1 MIADLSN
8 RLGKLFNAKKSRNG
22 SSVRTRVVAPSTRDR
37 MESNALGPK
46 QSPASIISILRT
58 ALSGDIKQQYQVY
71 ELMEDSWAR
80 LAKNLHELKSAAAGA
95 TYTVMPFTERG
106 ERPTDSAQAKADFV
120 QLCIDR
126 LIGSPINGTNGFR
139 NAVYDLCDAVGKG
152 FSVQEII
159 WEPTVDGIM
168 PKETYFCHPRYYSY
182 PFDKPDLMLSPK
194 GDGTYEEF
202 PDDKFLIGIYKNRSG
217 NSMGY
222 GLLRQLAYWWSGQNY
237 CRDWLLN
244 FAQVCGQPLRWA
256 TYDPGA
262 ASHIK
267 NDIADMLENMGA
279 AAWGAFPAGTQVEF
293 KEAGKSGQD
302 NPQSYFI
309 QLADKLCDITI
320 LGQTLTTDVGDSGSR
335 ALGEVHEDVHRT
347 RLQDVCEWV
356 ANVLNEQLVG
366 FICHLNYGNHD
377 EMPEL
382 VPDLAGPS
390 DPVLEAQRD
399 QILLGSGVDMPR
411 EWFYDRHDVPIPQA
425 GEEIITPPEPLPMQG
440 PMFSKE
446 GTVEAAERAEPGPRD
461 KLLNNVIEDITGV
474 SSDWLAPIKPAF
486 VQLVNKAMDESV
498 SDEDFERAVAKAAN
512 TMPELFDKMDTKTLQ
527 EAMER
532 NMGAAMVNGA
542 VKRFEASPDA
552 KLEEAPI

>member
-1 MIADLSN
+1 
-8 RLGKLFNAKKSRNG
+8 
-22 SSVRTRVVAPSTRDR
+22 
-37 MESNALGPK
+37 
-46 QSPASIISILRT
+46 
-58 ALSGDIKQQYQVY
+58 
-71 ELMEDSWAR
+71 
-80 LAKNLHELKSAAAGA
+80 
-95 TYTVMPFTERG
+95 
-106 ERPTDSAQAKADFV
+106 
-120 QLCIDR
+120 
-126 LIGSPINGTNGFR
+126 
-139 NAVYDLCDAVGKG
+139 
-152 FSVQEII
+152 
-159 WEPTVDGIM
+159 
-168 PKETYFCHPRYYSY
+168 
-182 PFDKPDLMLSPK
+182 MLSPQ

-244 FAQVCGQPLRWA
+244 FAQVFGQPLRWA
-256 TYDPGA
+256 TYDPGSSA
-262 ASHIK
+262 NIK

-309 QLADKLCDITI
+309 NLADKLCDITI

-356 ANVLNEQLVG
+356 ANVLNEQLVS
-366 FICHLNYGNHD
+366 FICHLNYGDHD

-411 EWFYDRHDVPIPQA
+411 EWFYDRHDVPMPQE
-425 GEEIITPPEPLPMQG
+425 GEEIITPPEPSPMAQP
-440 PMFSKE
+440 PMFGKDS
-446 GTVEAAERAEPGPRD
+446 TVEARAEPGPRD
-461 KLLNNVIEDITGV
+461 KLLNSVMEDLTGI
-474 SSDWLAPIKPAF
+474 SEEWLAPVKPAF
-486 VQLVNKAMDESV
+486 VQLVAKALDDKV
-498 SDEDFERAVAKAAN
+498 SDADFERAIMKAAN
-512 TMPELFDKMDTKTLQ
+512 TMPELFDKLDTKTLQ
-527 EAMER
+527 DAMER

-542 VKRFEASPDA
+542 VKRFEVSP
-552 KLEEAPI
+552 EE

>member
-1 MIADLSN
+1 MIKELSN
-8 RLGKLFNAKKSRNG
+8 RLSTLFKVEAKKTKG
-22 SSVRTRVVAPSTRDR
+22 ATIGGRVIAPNTRDR
-37 MESNALGPK
+37 MESNALGSK
-46 QSPASIISILRT
+46 QRPANVIAILRA
-58 ALSGDIKQQYQVY
+58 ALSGDIRQQYQVY

-80 LAKNLHELKSAAAGA
+80 LSKNLHELKSAAAGA

-106 ERPTDSAQAKADFV
+106 ERPTDTAQAKADFV

-139 NAVYDLCDAVGKG
+139 NTIYDLCDAVGKG

-159 WEPTVDGIM
+159 WEPTVDGIL
-168 PKETYFCHPRYYSY
+168 PKETYFCHPRYYSF
-182 PFDKPDLMLSPK
+182 PFDRPDLMLSPQ

-244 FAQVCGQPLRWA
+244 FAQVFGQPLRWA
-256 TYDPGA
+256 TYDPGSSA
-262 ASHIK
+262 NIK

-309 QLADKLCDITI
+309 NLADKLCDITI

-356 ANVLNEQLVG
+356 ANVLNEQLVS
-366 FICHLNYGNHD
+366 FICHLNYGDHD

-411 EWFYDRHDVPIPQA
+411 EWFYDRHDVPMPQE
-425 GEEIITPPEPLPMQG
+425 GEEIITPPEPSPMAQP
-440 PMFSKE
+440 PMFGKDS
-446 GTVEAAERAEPGPRD
+446 TVEARAEPGPRD
-461 KLLNNVIEDITGV
+461 KLLNSVMEDLTGI
-474 SSDWLAPIKPAF
+474 SEEWLAPVKPAF
-486 VQLVNKAMDESV
+486 VQLVAKALDDKV
-498 SDEDFERAVAKAAN
+498 SDADFERAIMKAAN
-512 TMPELFDKMDTKTLQ
+512 TIPELFDKLDTKTLQ
-527 EAMER
+527 DAMER

-542 VKRFEASPDA
+542 VKRFEVSP
-552 KLEEAPI
+552 EE